1 MLDRVR
7 IWTLRQAGH
16 TLGEIAA
23 AVGVGKSSVQRILRE
38 PPITSPE
45 SAPTPKSRRIG
56 RPSQV
61 EGLQGGVQRILEAE
75 PSLPTV
81 EVLSRLRGLGYT
93 GGKSAVYELVR
104 SVRPKPGRGP
114 EVRFEGVPG
123 EFSQHD
129 FGSVNVVY
137 ADGSQEKVHFF
148 ASRLKYS
155 RWTHVVP
162 VPDEKVEPLIRAL
175 LKAFE
180 FFGGVPLR
188 AVFDNPRTIVLGRSN
203 GFIEWNPTFAHVP
216 VDYGFGV
223 ELCWPRR
230 ANQKGSVEN
239 LVGWV
244 KGSFFKVRRF
254 HDRADM
260 DQQLVAW
267 LEEVNQQRPSR
278 ATNEIPAERMKVERG
293 RLSPLTIPA
302 AEYPLRIAVTVRT
315 TGFVEYEGIRYSMPP
330 TTIGIP
336 GTLFLYPERVRI
348 VTRDGSQ
355 VEHPRRPEVGN
366 TSYRSEDRVAK
377 LAAVHGQRAK
387 LYQKRQEILELG
399 PPAEQLLTEWV
410 HHPRMNWKFQVEQL
424 HELLMSHG
432 PQRTLAAIERVLLNG
447 HHHAKAIAWV
457 LNRSLVSSALN
468 GEGKR

>member
-7 IWTLRQAGH
+7 IWTLREAGH
-16 TLGEIAA
+16 TLAEIAA
-23 AVGVGKSSVQRILRE
+23 AVGVGKSSVQRILKE

-61 EGLQGGVQRILEAE
+61 EGFRDQVAAILEAE
-75 PSLPTV
+75 PSLPSV
-81 EVLSRLRGLGYT
+81 EVLNRARSLGYT
-93 GGKSAVYELVR
+93 GGKSALYELVR
-104 SVRPKPGRGP
+104 SVRPKKDEGP
-114 EVRFEGVPG
+114 QVRFEGVPG

-129 FGSVNVVY
+129 FGSVNVSY
-137 ADGSQEKVHFF
+137 ADGSHEKIHFF

-155 RWTHVVP
+155 RWTHVVT

-175 LKAFE
+175 LKSFE
-180 FFGGVPLR
+180 SFGGIPLR
-188 AVFDNPRTIVLGRSN
+188 GVFDNPKTIVISRSQ

-254 HDRADM
+254 HDRADLE
-260 DQQLVAW
+260 QQLLAW
-267 LEEVNQQRPSR
+267 LDEVNLQRPSR
-278 ATNEIPAERMKVERG
+278 ATNEIPAERMKVERE
-293 RLSPLTIPA
+293 RLSPLAIA
-302 AEYPLRIAVTVRT
+302 AADYALRIAVTVRT
-315 TGFVEYEGIRYSMPP
+315 TGFVEYERIRYSMPP
-330 TTIGIP
+330 ATIGIP

-348 VTRDGSQ
+348 VTRDGTE
-355 VEHPRRPEVGN
+355 VEHARYPEVGN
-366 TSYRSEDRVAK
+366 TSYRSEHRVAK
-377 LAAVHGQRAK
+377 LAAVHGERAR

-399 PPAEQLLTEWV
+399 PSAEKLLTEWV
-410 HHPRMNWKFQVEQL
+410 HHPRMNWKVQVEQL
-424 HELLMSHG
+424 HELLLGHG
-432 PQRTLAAIERVLLNG
+432 PQRTLGAIERVLLNG

-457 LNRSLVSSALN
+457 LDK
-468 GEGKR
+468 EGK

>member
-16 TLGEIAA
+16 TLEEIAA
-23 AVGVGKSSVQRILRE
+23 TVGVGKRSVQRILRE
-38 PPITSPE
+38 PPITSPAA
-45 SAPTPKSRRIG
+45 APTPQSRRIG
-56 RPSQV
+56 RPSHLGPLQGQV
-61 EGLQGGVQRILEAE
+61 EQILQAE
-75 PSLPTV
+75 PLLPTV
-81 EVLSRLRGLGYT
+81 EVLRRLRGLGYT

-104 SVRPKPGRGP
+104 SVRPKPDRGP

-129 FGSVNVVY
+129 VGSVTVTY
-137 ADGSQEKVHFF
+137 ADGSTEKIHFF

-155 RWTHVVP
+155 RWTHVVI

-180 FFGGVPLR
+180 SFAGVPLR
-188 AVFDNPRTIVLGRSN
+188 AVFDNPKTSVASRTN
-203 GFIEWNPTFAHVP
+203 GLIEWNSTFAHVP

-254 HDRADM
+254 HDRADLE
-260 DQQLVAW
+260 QQLLAW
-267 LEEVNQQRPSR
+267 LEEVNLRRPSR
-278 ATNEIPAERMKVERG
+278 ATNQIPAERMKAERE
-293 RLSPLTIPA
+293 RLSPLPIRP
-302 AEYPLRIAVTVRT
+302 AEYPLRVAVTVRT
-315 TGFVEYEGIRYSMPP
+315 TGFVEHEGIRYSMPP
-330 TTIGIP
+330 RTIGIP

-348 VTRDGSQ
+348 ETRDGAH
-355 VEHPRRPEVGN
+355 VEHPRYPEVGQ

-377 LAAVHGQRAK
+377 LAAVHGQRAQ

-399 PPAEQLLTEWV
+399 PSAEALLTEWV
-410 HHPRMNWKFQVEQL
+410 HPPRMNWKGQVEQL
-424 HELLMSHG
+424 HDLLLAYG
-432 PQRTLAAIERVLLNG
+432 PQRTPGAIEQVLSNG
-447 HHHAKAIAWV
+447 RHHVKAITWV
-457 LNRSLVSSALN
+457 LER
-468 GEGKR
+468 EGVR

>member
-7 IWTLRQAGH
+7 IWTLREAGH
-16 TLGEIAA
+16 TLEEIAA
-23 AVGVGKSSVQRILRE
+23 AVGVGKRSVQRILKE

-45 SAPTPKSRRIG
+45 SAPTPRSRRIG
-56 RPSQV
+56 RPSRV
-61 EGLQGGVQRILEAE
+61 EALREDVGRILEAE

-81 EVLSRLRGLGYT
+81 EVLSRMRSLGYT

-104 SVRPKPGRGP
+104 AVRPAPVAGP

-129 FGSVNVVY
+129 FGSVNVSY
-137 ADGSQEKVHFF
+137 ANGSCEKIHFF

-155 RWTHVVP
+155 RWTHVAT

-180 FFGGVPLR
+180 SFGGVPLR
-188 AVFDNPRTIVLGRSN
+188 AVFDNPRTIVTGRTQ

-254 HDRADM
+254 HDRADLE
-260 DQQLVAW
+260 QQLVAW
-267 LEEVNQQRPSR
+267 LEEANLRRPSR
-278 ATNEIPAERMKVERG
+278 ATSEIPAGRMKAERE
-293 RLSPLTIPA
+293 RLSPLTIPS
-302 AEYPLRIAVTVRT
+302 AEYPLRIAVAVRT
-315 TGFVEYEGIRYSMPP
+315 TGFVEYERIRYSMPP

-348 VTRDGSQ
+348 VTRDGSE

-410 HHPRMNWKFQVEQL
+410 HHPRMNWKVQVEQL
-424 HELLMSHG
+424 HGLLLSHG
-432 PQRTLAAIERVLLNG
+432 PQRTLGAIERVLLNG
-447 HHHAKAIAWV
+447 HHHAQAIRWV
-457 LNRSLVSSALN
+457 LSR
-468 GEGKR
+468 EGQP

>member
-7 IWTLRQAGH
+7 IWTLREAGH
-16 TLGEIAA
+16 TLEEIAA
-23 AVGVGKSSVQRILRE
+23 TVGVGKRSVRRILKE

-56 RPSQV
+56 RPSRV
-61 EGLQGGVQRILEAE
+61 EALRADAERILEAE
-75 PSLPTV
+75 PSLPSV
-81 EVLSRLRGLGYT
+81 EVLSRLRSLGYT

-104 SVRPKPGRGP
+104 AVRPKPGQGP

-129 FGSVNVVY
+129 FGSVSVTY
-137 ADGSQEKVHFF
+137 ADGSGEKIHFF

-155 RWTHVVP
+155 RWTHVVI

-180 FFGGVPLR
+180 SFGGVPLR
-188 AVFDNPRTIVLGRSN
+188 AVFDNPKTIVIGRTN
-203 GFIEWNPTFAHVP
+203 GVIEWNATFVHVP
-216 VDYGFGV
+216 VDYGFGI

-254 HDRADM
+254 HDREDLE
-260 DQQLVAW
+260 QQLMAW
-267 LEEVNQQRPSR
+267 LEDVNLRRPSR
-278 ATNEIPAERMKVERG
+278 ATNEIPGERMKAERE
-293 RLSPLTIPA
+293 RFSPLAIPA
-302 AEYPLRIAVTVRT
+302 AEYPLRIAIAVRT

-336 GTLFLYPERVRI
+336 GTLFLYPDRVRI
-348 VTRDGSQ
+348 VTRDGTE

-377 LAAVHGQRAK
+377 LAAVHGERAR

-399 PPAEQLLTEWV
+399 PPAEKLLTEWV
-410 HHPRMNWKFQVEQL
+410 HHPRMNWKIQVEQL
-424 HELLMSHG
+424 HELLLAHG
-432 PQRTLAAIERVLLNG
+432 PQRTLGAIEQVLLNG
-447 HHHAKAIAWV
+447 HHHVKAIVWV
-457 LNRSLVSSALN
+457 LDR
-468 GEGKR
+468 EGKR

>member
-7 IWTLRQAGH
+7 IWTLREAGH
-16 TLGEIAA
+16 TLAEIAA
-23 AVGVGKSSVQRILRE
+23 TVGVGRRSVQRILRE

-45 SAPTPKSRRIG
+45 TAPTPKSRRIG

-61 EGLQGGVQRILEAE
+61 EVLRDDVERILEAE

-81 EVLSRLRGLGYT
+81 EVLSRLRSLGYK

-104 SVRPKPGRGP
+104 AVRPRKRQGP

-129 FGSVNVVY
+129 FGSVNVSY
-137 ADGSQEKVHFF
+137 ANGSGEKIHFF

-155 RWTHVVP
+155 RWTHVVT

-180 FFGGVPLR
+180 SFGGVPLR
-188 AVFDNPRTIVLGRSN
+188 AVFDNPKTIVISRAR
-203 GFIEWNPTFAHVP
+203 GFIDWNPTFAHVP

-254 HDRADM
+254 HDRQDL
-260 DQQLVAW
+260 DQQLVTW
-267 LEEVNQQRPSR
+267 LEEMNLRRPSR
-278 ATNEIPAERMKVERG
+278 ATNETPAERMKAERE

-315 TGFVEYEGIRYSMPP
+315 TGFVEYERIRYSMPP
-330 TTIGIP
+330 NTIGIP

-348 VTRDGSQ
+348 VTRDGSE
-355 VEHPRRPEVGN
+355 VEHPRRPAVGN
-366 TSYRSEDRVAK
+366 TSYCSEHRVAK
-377 LAAVHGQRAK
+377 LAAVHGERAR

-399 PPAEQLLTEWV
+399 PPAEKLLTEWV
-410 HHPRMNWKFQVEQL
+410 HQPGMNWKPQVEQL
-424 HELLMSHG
+424 HDLLLAHG
-432 PQRTLAAIERVLLNG
+432 PERTLGAIQRVLLNG
-447 HHHAKAIAWV
+447 HHHAKAIRWV
-457 LNRSLVSSALN
+457 LDQALLP
-468 GEGKR
+468 GLLSEEGQS

>member
-7 IWTLRQAGH
+7 IWTLRGAGH
-16 TLGEIAA
+16 TLEEIAA
-23 AVGVGKSSVQRILRE
+23 SVGVGKSSVQRILKE
-38 PPITSPE
+38 PLITSPE

-56 RPSQV
+56 RPSRV
-61 EGLQGGVQRILEAE
+61 EASRADAERILEAE

-81 EVLSRLRGLGYT
+81 EVLSRLRALGYT

-104 SVRPKPGRGP
+104 AVRPKPGQGP

-129 FGSVNVVY
+129 FGSVNVAY
-137 ADGSQEKVHFF
+137 ADGECEKIHFF

-155 RWTHVVP
+155 RWTHVVV

-180 FFGGVPLR
+180 SFGGVPLR
-188 AVFDNPRTIVLGRSN
+188 AVFDNPRTIVTGRTD

-254 HDRADM
+254 HDREDLE
-260 DQQLVAW
+260 QQLAAW
-267 LEEVNQQRPSR
+267 LEEVNLRRPSR
-278 ATNEIPAERMKVERG
+278 ATNEVPSERMKTERE
-293 RLSPLTIPA
+293 RLSPLRIPA

-315 TGFVEYEGIRYSMPP
+315 TGFVEYERIRYSMPP

-336 GTLFLYPERVRI
+336 GTLFLYPDRVRI
-348 VTRDGSQ
+348 VTRDGTE
-355 VEHPRRPEVGN
+355 VEHPRRPAVGN

-377 LAAVHGQRAK
+377 LAAVHGERAK

-399 PPAEQLLTEWV
+399 PPAEKLLTEWV
-410 HHPRMNWKFQVEQL
+410 HHPRMNWRIQVEQL
-424 HELLMSHG
+424 HALLLAHG
-432 PQRTLAAIERVLLNG
+432 PQRTLGAIERVLHNG

-457 LNRSLVSSALN
+457 LDRSFAPATLD
-468 GEGKR
+468 GEGK

>member
-7 IWTLRQAGH
+7 IGTLREAGH
-16 TLGEIAA
+16 TLEEIAA
-23 AVGVGKSSVQRILRE
+23 AVGVGKSSVQRILKE
-38 PPITSPE
+38 PPITNPE
-45 SAPTPKSRRIG
+45 SAPTPASRRIG
-56 RPSQV
+56 RPSRV
-61 EGLQGGVQRILEAE
+61 AALREEAQRILEAE

-81 EVLSRLRGLGYT
+81 EVLSRLRSLGYT

-104 SVRPKPGRGP
+104 AVRPEKGQGP
-114 EVRFEGVPG
+114 QVRFEGVPG

-129 FGSVNVVY
+129 FGSVSVTY
-137 ADGSQEKVHFF
+137 ADGSCEKIHFF

-155 RWTHVVP
+155 RWTHVVT
-162 VPDEKVEPLIRAL
+162 VPDEKVESLIRAL

-180 FFGGVPLR
+180 SFGGVPLR
-188 AVFDNPRTIVLGRSN
+188 AGFDNPRTIVTGRSK

-244 KGSFFKVRRF
+244 KGSFFKVRCF
-254 HDRADM
+254 HDRADLE
-260 DQQLVAW
+260 QQLGAW

-278 ATNEIPAERMKVERG
+278 ATNEIPAQRMKAERE
-293 RLSPLTIPA
+293 RLSSLPIPA

-315 TGFVEYEGIRYSMPP
+315 TGFVEYDRIRYSMPP
-330 TTIGIP
+330 ATIGIP
-336 GTLFLYPERVRI
+336 GTLFLYPDRIRI
-348 VTRDGSQ
+348 VTRDGTQ

-377 LAAVHGQRAK
+377 LAAVHGERAQ

-399 PPAEQLLTEWV
+399 PSAEKLLTEWV
-410 HHPRMNWKFQVEQL
+410 HHPRMNWKIQVEQL
-424 HELLMSHG
+424 HELLLGHG
-432 PQRTLAAIERVLLNG
+432 PQRTLGAIEHVLCNG

-457 LNRSLVSSALN
+457 LNR
-468 GEGKR
+468 EGRP

>member
-7 IWTLRQAGH
+7 IRVLRDAGH
-16 TLGEIAA
+16 TLEEIAGT
-23 AVGVGKSSVQRILRE
+23 VGVSKGSVQGILKE

-45 SAPTPKSRRIG
+45 SAPSPTSRGVG
-56 RPSQV
+56 RPSKV
-61 EGLQGGVQRILEAE
+61 EVFRRDVERIVKQE

-81 EVLSRLRGLGYT
+81 EVLSRLRSLGYS
-93 GGKSAVYELVR
+93 GGKSAVYDLVR
-104 SVRPKPGRGP
+104 SVRPKKSQGP

-129 FGSVNVVY
+129 FGNVKVTY
-137 ADGSQEKVHFF
+137 ADGSCERIHFF

-155 RWTHVVP
+155 RWTHVVT
-162 VPDEKVEPLIRAL
+162 VPNEKVEPLIQAL
-175 LKAFE
+175 LQAFE
-180 FFGGVPLR
+180 SFGGVPLR
-188 AVFDNPRTIVLGRSN
+188 AVFDNPKTVVTDRS
-203 GFIEWNPTFAHVP
+203 GGTIEWNPTFAHVP

-254 HDRADM
+254 HDRQDLER
-260 DQQLVAW
+260 QLIAW
-267 LEEVNQQRPSR
+267 LEEVNTQRPSR
-278 ATNEIPAERMKVERG
+278 ATNEIPTDRMKAERQ
-293 RLSPLTIPA
+293 RLSPLAMPA
-302 AEYPLRIAVTVRT
+302 MEYPLRMAVTVRT
-315 TGFVEYEGIRYSMPP
+315 TGFVEYERVRYSMPP
-330 TTIGIP
+330 NTIGIP

-348 VTRDGSQ
+348 VTRDGTE
-355 VEHPRRPEVGN
+355 VEHPRRPAVGN

-399 PPAEQLLTEWV
+399 PPAEKLLTEWV
-410 HHPRMNWKFQVEQL
+410 HHPRMNWKSQVEQL
-424 HELLMSHG
+424 HDLLVYHG
-432 PQRTLAAIERVLLNG
+432 PQRTLGAIERVLLNG
-447 HHHAKAIAWV
+447 TQHAKAIAWV
-457 LNRSLVSSALN
+457 LDK
-468 GEGKR
+468 EGK